1 MPFGSPKR
9 TVIGSI
15 ASLDDLGR
23 IISRMMA
30 KIVRGRALEMAEAMP
45 RQSGRIDAL
54 GGRPGDV
61 TPNLTV

>member
-1 MPFGSPKR
+1 M
-9 TVIGSI
+9 
-15 ASLDDLGR
+15 DDLGR